1 MLYVIRITTFIAS
14 QDFGNEILF
23 KIYIS
28 FHRVRDFDSIY
39 NVAIIII
46 EIIRVKYL
54 VICRSCLIM
63 FSILSNITK
72 KI

>member
-46 EIIRVKYL
+46 EILRGF
-54 VICRSCLIM
+54 CRLM
-63 FSILSNITK
+63 KFVH
-72 KI
+72 

>member
-54 VICRSCLIM
+54 VICRTCLTM
-63 FSILSNITK
+63 FSMLSNITK

>member
-46 EIIRVKYL
+46 EILRGF
-54 VICRSCLIM
+54 CRLMKLIH
-63 FSILSNITK
+63 
-72 KI
+72 

>member
-46 EIIRVKYL
+46 LRGF
-54 VICRSCLIM
+54 CRLM
-63 FSILSNITK
+63 KFVH
-72 KI
+72 

>member
-1 MLYVIRITTFIAS
+1 MIRITTFIAS

-46 EIIRVKYL
+46 EISIIRVKYL
-54 VICRSCLIM
+54 VIFRSCLIL

-72 KI
+72 KT

>member
-39 NVAIIII
+39 NVAIIIK
-46 EIIRVKYL
+46 EILRGF
-54 VICRSCLIM
+54 CRLMKLIH
-63 FSILSNITK
+63 
-72 KI
+72 

>member
-46 EIIRVKYL
+46 EI
-54 VICRSCLIM
+54 
-63 FSILSNITK
+63 SILRGFCRLMKLIH
-72 KI
+72 